1 MDPFGVVSRE
11 IGNKKARKNGRGRE
25 RERRKGISRLQEK
38 DRPDFFL
45 IFFFFFH
52 NPSRIII
59 IIIIIK
65 NMPQLQVQGW
75 PVAFSILTLAT

>member
-1 MDPFGVVSRE
+1 MHPIPSLPVDPFGVVSRE

-45 IFFFFFH
+45 IFFFFFT
-52 NPSRIII
+52 I
-59 IIIIIK
+59 
-65 NMPQLQVQGW
+65 LQG
-75 PVAFSILTLAT
+75 

>member
-45 IFFFFFH
+45 IFFFFFT
-52 NPSRIII
+52 I
-59 IIIIIK
+59 
-65 NMPQLQVQGW
+65 LQG
-75 PVAFSILTLAT
+75 